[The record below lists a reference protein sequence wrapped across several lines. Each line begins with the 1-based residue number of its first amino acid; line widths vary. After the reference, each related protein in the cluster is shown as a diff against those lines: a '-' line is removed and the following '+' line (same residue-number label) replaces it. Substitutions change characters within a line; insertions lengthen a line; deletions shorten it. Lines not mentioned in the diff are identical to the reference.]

1 MKQTLT
7 IKDFKVF
14 EEQEITLKN
23 LTVLAGSNSVGKSTV
38 IQAILL
44 SRTTLEERFKWG
56 KDVQRIPIS
65 LNGPFLLELGNTY
78 EVIRRGKRVGE
89 STLEFSLVE
98 NGELQMKIVLSGDRS
113 NQNKYELWVESDEF
127 SQAKKGILGQKIYYL
142 CAERI
147 GPRLNY
153 EYQILLYLHAGYK
166 GERTF
171 QILSGENLPVHEK
184 KLFNGE
190 EPALLFDQAR
200 KWLDYIIP
208 GASFDNAIPIGKS
221 KVIEG
226 TFGESLPTNVG
237 FGISYVL
244 PIIVN
249 GLLAEPD
256 TIMIIE
262 NPEAHLHPS
271 GQSRI
276 GRFLTQIAGAGTQVI
291 IETHSEHVINGLRL
305 AILEG
310 DKISSDDTI
319 INYMYKD
326 QFNKTIVREIQFDDE
341 AEFDQFPPGFID
353 QEQRDIAE
361 MIRIIKGKKDD
372 VKPAS

>member
-1 MKQTLT
+1 MEQ
-7 IKDFKVF
+7 IFIIEDFKIFKNQPV
-14 EEQEITLKN
+14 TLKN
-23 LTVLAGSNSVGKSTV
+23 LTVLAGSNSVGKSTI

-44 SRTTLEERFKWG
+44 SRTTYEERNKYG
-56 KDVQRIPIS
+56 NDVRQIPIS

-78 EVIRRGKRVGE
+78 EVIRRTKTVAE
-89 STLEFSLVE
+89 STLAFSLYE
-98 NGELQMKIVLSGDRS
+98 SNQLQMKIVLSGDRTVP
-113 NQNKYELWVESDEF
+113 NRYELWTESDEF
-127 SQAKKGILGQKIYYL
+127 PGGLTGILGQKIYYL

-147 GPRLNY
+147 GPRLKY
-153 EYQILLYLHAGYK
+153 EYEILQYLHAGYK

-171 QILSGENLPVHEK
+171 QILSGENLPVYEK

-200 KWLDYIIP
+200 KWLEYIIP
-208 GASFDNAIPIGKS
+208 GASFDNATPIGKS
-221 KVIEG
+221 RVIEG

-256 TIMIIE
+256 TLMIVE

-276 GRFLTQIAGAGTQVI
+276 GRFLAQIAGSGVQVI
-291 IETHSEHVINGLRL
+291 METHSEHVINGIR
-305 AILEG
+305 
-310 DKISSDDTI
+310 ISSLDGTI
-319 INYMYKD
+319 ANSDIVVNFVSKD
-326 QFNKTIVREIQFDDE
+326 GDGLPQIKEIDVTQLGDLT
-341 AEFDQFPPGFID
+341 AYPKGFFD
-353 QEQRDIAE
+353 QEQSDIAE
-361 MIRIIKGKKDD
+361 LIKLKMK
-372 VKPAS
+372 